1 MWFNAKKKPIQIKLE
16 DGLEF
21 LDKKMKKAFTI
32 KKYNYYGDGNLIW
45 CAFTGKLIYP
55 LRELDLSEYYPVV
68 ITNGLKMVIVC
79 DREYID

>member
-1 MWFNAKKKPIQIKLE
+1 MQLDKEEPVEIKLE

-32 KKYNYYGDGNLIW
+32 KKYNYYGDGDLIW

-55 LRELDLSEYYPVV
+55 LRELDLSEYYPVLNGFIV
-68 ITNGLKMVIVC
+68 IMCN
-79 DREYID
+79 REYIE

>member
-1 MWFNAKKKPIQIKLE
+1 MQKIKLE

-21 LDKKMKKAFTI
+21 LDKNMKKAFTI
-32 KKYNYYGDGNLIW
+32 KKYNYYGDGDLIW

-55 LRELDLSEYYPVV
+55 LRELDLSEYYPALNGFIV
-68 ITNGLKMVIVC
+68 IKC